1 MEKSLRS
8 PPAPGTRVADKG
20 RALDV
25 AIVITLA
32 AGAAYVA
39 WLATGIGDHISQL
52 MDSKADDVWFEAD
65 VARVFGNMT
74 DRGSDNFRSQVHPL
88 FALIAYCLTH
98 LFRLFPGVSN
108 LQSVRLAIALPAAL
122 WLGGFFALLRI
133 LRCRRLDATVFSLV
147 AATSSSAFFWVS
159 IPETYLLGS
168 LTIVAVLV
176 VTALSERRP
185 IPVWLDVGMAAAAL
199 SMLLT
204 NWMFALISLVVRR
217 RLTVAVQLGV
227 NAFVAVV
234 FLWAIQKFL
243 FPSSHFFL
251 GDHEKWPAVPPV
263 LSVPPIFF
271 LDSLVMPDIRLIAN
285 DHPWLWQKLSV
296 QGALTWKL
304 TYAGAVALIAWLVLL
319 ILGLYAAATL
329 PQLKKFR
336 IVLGLSIA
344 GQLALHLVYGNES
357 FLYALNWL
365 PLLVTAAAL
374 ATLTRLRWISVGV
387 AVIFVV
393 SAAIH
398 NFHELKFALDYVAHA
413 GS

>member
-1 MEKSLRS
+1 
-8 PPAPGTRVADKG
+8 
-20 RALDV
+20 
-25 AIVITLA
+25 
-32 AGAAYVA
+32 
-39 WLATGIGDHISQL
+39 

>member
-1 MEKSLRS
+1 
-8 PPAPGTRVADKG
+8 VADKG